1 MTNDQT
7 TATRAVIDRFY
18 VAYLA
23 GNLEGM
29 LAELADDAVVI
40 FAGHGAFRGKAEIRP
55 YMEWGG
61 QQLPE
66 LHFNVLNKIVDGER
80 AAVNWDETGRT
91 KRGDDWAA
99 IGCDVYRVVDGK
111 IIELTVYGDTEE
123 MARLMDAYPGSGRLS
138 AQGVNQI

>member
-1 MTNDQT
+1 VSNEQT
-7 TATRAVIDRFY
+7 AATRAVIDRFY
-18 VAYLA
+18 RAYLG

-29 LAELADDAVVI
+29 LAVIADDAVVT
-40 FAGHGAFRGKAEIRP
+40 FAGHGTFRGKAEIRP

-91 KRGDDWAA
+91 KRGDAWDA
-99 IGCDVYRVVDGK
+99 IGCDVYRVVNGK
-111 IIELTVYGDTEE
+111 IVELTVYGDTEK
-123 MARLMDAYPGSGRLS
+123 MARLMDRYPG
-138 AQGVNQI
+138 

>member
-1 MTNDQT
+1 MTQEQT
-7 TATRAVIDRFY
+7 SVTRGVIDRFY

-29 LAELADDAVVI
+29 LAEIADDAAVT
-40 FAGHGAFRGKAEIRP
+40 FAGHGTFRGKGEIRP

-61 QQLPE
+61 KQLPE
-66 LHFNVLNKIVDGER
+66 LRFNVRNKIVDGER

-91 KRGDDWAA
+91 KRGDDWDA

-111 IIELTVYGDTEE
+111 IVELTVYGDTEK
-123 MARLMDAYPGSGRLS
+123 MARLMDKYPG
-138 AQGVNQI
+138 